1 MAFWDIFGT
10 TEHKS
15 TLHSGLYTKIKE
27 LLPNATESELI
38 LVACVSGLF
47 ARVIYIDFEVHKN
60 EVVKMKSALERWTNL
75 DCEKIKVIVELS
87 IEEIKDLSG
96 LENHLY
102 GKPLN
107 DILPRDQ
114 RYSLLESLFA
124 IAASDG
130 RADEAESEEIRI
142 IAKGLGLEHKHF
154 ISARATVL
162 EYIGAL
168 QKT

>member
-1 MAFWDIFGT
+1 MAFWDLFGSDDQ
-10 TEHKS
+10 KS
-15 TLHSGLYTKIKE
+15 TQHSGLYNKVKE
-27 LLPNATESELI
+27 FLPEATESELV

-60 EVVKMKSALERWTNL
+60 EVVKMKSVLGHWTKL
-75 DCEKIKVIVELS
+75 DAEKIKAIVELS
-87 IEEIKDLSG
+87 IDEIKDLAG

-102 GKPLN
+102 AHPLV
-107 DILPRDQ
+107 DIIERDQ

-130 RADEAESEEIRI
+130 HVDEAESEEIRI

-162 EYIGAL
+162 DYIGAL
-168 QKT
+168 KKS